1 MSTLMG
7 ARSVPKISRCYR
19 SLHVYAPR
27 SGPNTPYSRPGPPPL
42 PAAEQKEFEELVRN
56 AQRPAAS
63 TAQPQLVKSGNELHP
78 DARRPIQPQFVGDV
92 NPTTGE
98 RGGPKQEPVPEGR
111 EDWSYG
117 GRVTDF

>member
-1 MSTLMG
+1 MSALMY
-7 ARSVPKISRCYR
+7 ARNVSRISRCYR

-27 SGPNTPYSRPGPPPL
+27 FGPNTPYSRPGPPPL
-42 PAAEQKEFEELVRN
+42 PAAEQREFEELVRK
-56 AQRPAAS
+56 AQTPAAS
-63 TAQPQLVKSGNELHP
+63 TEPAPLVKSGNELHP

-111 EDWSYG
+111 ADWSYG